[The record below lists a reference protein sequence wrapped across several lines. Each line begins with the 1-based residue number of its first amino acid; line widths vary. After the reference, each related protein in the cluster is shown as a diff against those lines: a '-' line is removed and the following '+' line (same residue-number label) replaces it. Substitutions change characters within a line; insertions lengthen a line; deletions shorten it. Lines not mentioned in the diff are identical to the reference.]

1 MSKTKS
7 LQPHEVSRR
16 RVFAG
21 AGTATALAA
30 AATVLPLAQ
39 QATGTASAK
48 KLHTPDAD
56 GRYQVT
62 QHVLRYYETTRS

>member
-1 MSKTKS
+1 MSKTTTLPAS
-7 LQPHEVSRR
+7 ELSRR

-21 AGTATALAA
+21 VGTATALAA

-39 QATGTASAK
+39 QTGTASAK
-48 KLHTPDAD
+48 KLLTPDAD

-62 QHVLRYYETTRS
+62 QHVLRYYQTTQV